1 MNYLRIISI
10 FQLCVSSM
18 FVFSQIFKNYIMAIL
33 LKYSIYIFNLLTN
46 PIDDREYKSLPIFNL
61 QFLKFLML
69 NLAMGSNLVE
79 NDFDLQTNSLIFE
92 SPCTVNV

>member
-46 PIDDREYKSLPIFNL
+46 PIDDPEYKSLPIFNL

-69 NLAMGSNLVE
+69 NLAMGSNSVE
-79 NDFDLQTNSLIFE
+79 NGFDLHTNGLIFE
-92 SPCTVNV
+92 SPCTVVV